1 MSHGSTEQTS
11 IGSNSM
17 SEQTTDFELIIRP
30 KYGLFDLNWKELK
43 EYHELLYFLALRE
56 IKIRYKQ
63 TVLGASW
70 AMLQPFFTMIVFTLI
85 FGGLAGIPSEG
96 IPYALFSYSGLLL
109 WTYFSVALG
118 NSANSLVGNANL
130 LSKVYMPRIFIP
142 AAPCLAG
149 LVDYL
154 IAAIILAGMMAF
166 YQFVPPVTIILLPV
180 IVILTL
186 LLAAGA
192 GFWLSSICV
201 KYRDVKFV
209 LPFFIQLLMFVSPV
223 IYPTTL
229 FSGNLQWLLS
239 LNPLTGLINAHRA
252 VLLGH
257 TPVDYVSLG
266 ISAVITLVI
275 FFSGI
280 LYLRQTEKY
289 FADLV

>member
-1 MSHGSTEQTS
+1 M
-11 IGSNSM
+11 
-17 SEQTTDFELIIRP
+17 TDNFELVIRP

-63 TVLGASW
+63 TVMGASW
-70 AMLQPFFTMIVFTLI
+70 AVLQPLFTMIVFTLI
-85 FGGLAGIPSEG
+85 FGGLAQMPSEG

-109 WTYFSVALG
+109 WTYFQNALT
-118 NSANSLVGNANL
+118 NSGNSLVGNAQL
-130 LSKVYMPRIFIP
+130 LSKVYLPRIFIP
-142 AAPCLAG
+142 TAPCLAG
-149 LVDYL
+149 VVDYA
-154 IAAIILAGMMAF
+154 IAMVILAGMMVY
-166 YQFVPPVTIILLPV
+166 YQFMPTAAILLLPV
-180 IVILTL
+180 IVLLTL
-186 LLAAGA
+186 LLAAGM
-192 GFWLSSICV
+192 GYWLSSICV
-201 KYRDVKFV
+201 KYRDVKFA
-209 LPFFIQLLMFVSPV
+209 LPFFVQLLMFVSPV
-223 IYPTTL
+223 IYPVSML
-229 FSGNLQWLLS
+229 SGNLQWLLA

-257 TPVDYVSLG
+257 VPVDYVGLA